1 MSSEIRGAE
10 GKVMGNQKQTPQ
22 SGLQISGNIG
32 LDQDGVIR
40 ATVKGDIRSANKLVI
55 AKESVVSGVVSA
67 RDVRLEGRVDGGIEG
82 TGQVWLVSGSVLR
95 TRCAAK
101 ALRIEPG
108 SDFNGELRVGE

>member
-1 MSSEIRGAE
+1 MSFEIRGVE
-10 GKVMGNQKQTPQ
+10 GKIMENQNQTPQ

-40 ATVKGDIRSANKLVI
+40 ATVKGDIRSVSKLVI
-55 AKESVVSGVVSA
+55 AKESVVSGVVRA

-82 TGQVWLVSGSVLR
+82 SGQVWLVSGSVLR

-101 ALRIEPG
+101 ALRIDPG
-108 SDFNGELRVGE
+108 TDFNGELRVGE

>member
-1 MSSEIRGAE
+1 ME
-10 GKVMGNQKQTPQ
+10 NQKQTPQ

-82 TGQVWLVSGSVLR
+82 SGQVWLVSGSFLR
-95 TRCAAK
+95 TRCAAR

>member
-1 MSSEIRGAE
+1 MSSETRRAE
-10 GKVMGNQKQTPQ
+10 GRFMENQERPPQ

-40 ATVKGDIRSANKLVI
+40 ATVKGDIRSVSKLVI
-55 AKESVVSGVVSA
+55 AKESVVSGVVRA

-82 TGQVWLVSGSVLR
+82 SGQVWLVSGSVLR

-101 ALRIEPG
+101 ALKIDPG
-108 SDFNGELRVGE
+108 TDFTGELQVGE

>member
-82 TGQVWLVSGSVLR
+82 SGQVWLVSGSVLR
-95 TRCAAK
+95 TRCVAK
-101 ALRIEPG
+101 ALRIDPG

>member
-1 MSSEIRGAE
+1 MSSEIRRAK
-10 GKVMGNQKQTPQ
+10 GKVMENQNQTPQ

-40 ATVKGDIRSANKLVI
+40 ATVKGDIRSVSKLVI
-55 AKESVVSGVVSA
+55 AKESVVSGVVRA
-67 RDVRLEGRVDGGIEG
+67 RDVRLEGRVEGGIEG
-82 TGQVWLVSGSVLR
+82 SGQVWLLSGSVLR

-101 ALRIEPG
+101 ALRIERG

>member
-55 AKESVVSGVVSA
+55 ARESVVSGVVSA
-67 RDVRLEGRVDGGIEG
+67 RDVRLEGRINGGIEG
-82 TGQVWLVSGSVLR
+82 SGQVWLVSGSVLR

>member
-1 MSSEIRGAE
+1 
-10 GKVMGNQKQTPQ
+10 MGNQKQTPQ

-55 AKESVVSGVVSA
+55 AMESVVSGVVSA

>member
-1 MSSEIRGAE
+1 
-10 GKVMGNQKQTPQ
+10 MGNQKQTPQ
-22 SGLQISGNIG
+22 LGLQISGNIG

-40 ATVKGDIRSANKLVI
+40 ASVKGDIRSVSKLVI
-55 AKESVVSGVVSA
+55 AKESVVSGVVRA
-67 RDVRLEGRVDGGIEG
+67 RDVRLEGRVDSGIEG

-101 ALRIEPG
+101 ALRIDPG

>member
-1 MSSEIRGAE
+1 MSFEARGVE
-10 GKVMGNQKQTPQ
+10 GRFMENQKQTSQ

-40 ATVKGDIRSANKLVI
+40 ATVKGDIRSVSKLVI
-55 AKESVVSGVVSA
+55 AKESVVSGVVRA

-82 TGQVWLVSGSVLR
+82 SGQVWLVSGSVLR

-101 ALRIEPG
+101 ALRIDPG
-108 SDFNGELRVGE
+108 TDFNGELHVGE

>member
-10 GKVMGNQKQTPQ
+10 GKVMENQKQTPQ
-22 SGLQISGNIG
+22 SGVQISGNIG
-32 LDQDGVIR
+32 LAQDGVIR
-40 ATVKGDIRSANKLVI
+40 ATVKGYIRSANKLVI

-82 TGQVWLVSGSVLR
+82 SGQVWLVSGSVLR

>member
-1 MSSEIRGAE
+1 MSSDTRRVE
-10 GKVMGNQKQTPQ
+10 GRFMENQERFPQ

-40 ATVKGDIRSANKLVI
+40 AMVKGDIRSVSKLVI
-55 AKESVVSGVVSA
+55 AKESVVSGVVRA

-82 TGQVWLVSGSVLR
+82 SGQVWLVSGSVLR

-101 ALRIEPG
+101 ALRIDPG
-108 SDFNGELRVGE
+108 TDFTGEVHVGE

>member
-55 AKESVVSGVVSA
+55 AKESIVSGVVSA

-82 TGQVWLVSGSVLR
+82 SGQVWLVSGSVLR

>member
-82 TGQVWLVSGSVLR
+82 SGQVWLVSGSVLR

>member
-1 MSSEIRGAE
+1 MSSETRRAE
-10 GKVMGNQKQTPQ
+10 GRFMENQERPPQ

-40 ATVKGDIRSANKLVI
+40 ATVKGDIRSVSKLVI
-55 AKESVVSGVVSA
+55 AKESVVSGVVRA

-82 TGQVWLVSGSVLR
+82 SGQVWLVSGSVLR

>member
-10 GKVMGNQKQTPQ
+10 GKVMENQKQTPQ

-82 TGQVWLVSGSVLR
+82 SGQVWLVSGSVLR
-95 TRCAAK
+95 TRCVAK
-101 ALRIEPG
+101 ALRIDPG
-108 SDFNGELRVGE
+108 SVFTGELRVGE